1 MPENTTTSTELTS
14 QYAAQVTGDLERNLK
29 EQERISGEIAALQ
42 EQLATL
48 QHDHTV
54 LTNMQQ
60 ALGITLRPDKPAT
73 APGQAAV
80 PAPRKKAA
88 TRSSGTARAK
98 KSSAAP
104 SRARTRKPA
113 GKAPVAATPT
123 TTPTTQPS
131 LVELIRQHL
140 AGQSEPRSTA
150 EVAAALDQA
159 HPERGIKNTVVRT
172 TLENLVAR
180 GQAQRTK
187 QGSSVY
193 YVAHDNGRPTP
204 TAPTSP
210 QQQEEAQSEEA
221 Q

>member
-14 QYAAQVTGDLERNLK
+14 QYTAQVTNDLERNLK

-73 APGQAAV
+73 APEQTAV
-80 PAPRKKAA
+80 PTQRKKAA

-104 SRARTRKPA
+104 SRTRTRKAA
-113 GKAPVAATPT
+113 GKAPVAATS
-123 TTPTTQPS
+123 TTQPS

-150 EVAAALDQA
+150 EVAAALGQA
-159 HPERGIKNTVVRT
+159 HPDRGIKNTVVRT

-180 GQAQRTK
+180 GQAQRTR
-187 QGSSVY
+187 QGNSVY
-193 YVAHDNGRPTP
+193 YVAPETGGPTP
-204 TAPTSP
+204 SAPASS
-210 QQQEEAQSEEA
+210 QQQEEAQSEET

>member
-1 MPENTTTSTELTS
+1 MSENTTTSTELTS
-14 QYAAQVTGDLERNLK
+14 QYAAQVTSDLERNLK
-29 EQERISGEIAALQ
+29 EQERISGEITALQ

-73 APGQAAV
+73 APEQAAV

-88 TRSSGTARAK
+88 TRSSGTARAR

-104 SRARTRKPA
+104 SRARTRKSA
-113 GKAPVAATPT
+113 GKAPVAA
-123 TTPTTQPS
+123 TPTTQPS

-187 QGSSVY
+187 QGNSVY
-193 YVAHDNGRPTP
+193 YVAPDNGRPAP
-204 TAPTSP
+204 SAPTSS
-210 QQQEEAQSEEA
+210 QQQEEAHSEEA

>member
-14 QYAAQVTGDLERNLK
+14 QYAAQVTSDLERNLK

-42 EQLATL
+42 EQLSTL

-73 APGQAAV
+73 APEQAAV

-88 TRSSGTARAK
+88 APSSGTARAK
-98 KSSAAP
+98 KSNTAP

-113 GKAPVAATPT
+113 GKAPVTATQ
-123 TTPTTQPS
+123 TTQPS

-193 YVAHDNGRPTP
+193 YVAPDKGRPTQ
-204 TAPTSP
+204 TAPTSS
-210 QQQEEAQSEEA
+210 QQQAEAQSEEA
-221 Q
+221 K

>member
-14 QYAAQVTGDLERNLK
+14 QYAAQVTSDLERNLK

-42 EQLATL
+42 EQLTTL

-73 APGQAAV
+73 APEQATV

-104 SRARTRKPA
+104 SRARTRKSA
-113 GKAPVAATPT
+113 SKAPVAD
-123 TTPTTQPS
+123 TPTTQPS

-193 YVAHDNGRPTP
+193 YVAPDT
-204 TAPTSP
+204 TSS